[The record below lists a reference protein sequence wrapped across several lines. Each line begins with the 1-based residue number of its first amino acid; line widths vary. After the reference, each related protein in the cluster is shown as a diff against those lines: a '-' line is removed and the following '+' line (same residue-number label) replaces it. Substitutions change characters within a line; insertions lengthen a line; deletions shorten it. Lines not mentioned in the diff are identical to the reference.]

1 MVPCHHCIKLLVLIN
16 REYMNKETVY
26 KLVDDVL
33 KAESYRKFLNE
44 SKITLPNM
52 CYVRTKRS
60 MIDTLDN
67 PLTGNEPFIFT
78 SLDEQ
83 TYVDSRDIEST
94 HSSIEQMKF
103 IEAVPHEV
111 HIGCLRV
118 LLNEAMKVNK
128 HHELVGVI
136 NNEIE
141 RLEVKGSMNM
151 MCRSVE
157 KNESKRGIE
166 ERKSR
171 RDGVWSINRVQ
182 NNKNV
187 FEGVEGYLLKKIF
200 NDAVFRMNMREAT
213 LLEEGR
219 PGTAQMFLFMKHYL
233 VGMYPRIVHSRI
245 EICTTTSIP
254 HINSEEYDIILL
266 PQFVDPPNPFM
277 CSIGHFILNIVD
289 VKEKHVYIV
298 NTLKGIRPNE
308 YK

>member
-1 MVPCHHCIKLLVLIN
+1 MDIFRRALTIENTKKYRSMEDASLYVGVEVVRYPMEKSNKEHWMTLAMSCDPCRYGYTTSSFAESYNNSIGYARSSQIGNTLVSIINKEYEKLNKLLVSIDRVDNGQYMTALSSIDHELLRVNITENDSFKCIEKDEIYELLSNGTVTGVMIIRNHSGKMKFFCQCGYPQNHMVPCHHCIKLLVLIN

-111 HIGCLRV
+111 HIGCLR
-118 LLNEAMKVNK
+118 
-128 HHELVGVI
+128 
-136 NNEIE
+136 
-141 RLEVKGSMNM
+141 S
-151 MCRSVE
+151 
-157 KNESKRGIE
+157 
-166 ERKSR
+166 
-171 RDGVWSINRVQ
+171 
-182 NNKNV
+182 
-187 FEGVEGYLLKKIF
+187 Y
-200 NDAVFRMNMREAT
+200 
-213 LLEEGR
+213 
-219 PGTAQMFLFMKHYL
+219 
-233 VGMYPRIVHSRI
+233 
-245 EICTTTSIP
+245 
-254 HINSEEYDIILL
+254 
-266 PQFVDPPNPFM
+266 
-277 CSIGHFILNIVD
+277 
-289 VKEKHVYIV
+289 
-298 NTLKGIRPNE
+298 
-308 YK
+308 